1 MTRPRLS
8 IPPIGDLWHSHDP
21 DEWRRA
27 LERYWTLIQPRNL
40 ELERAIEPLD
50 LNRIRSLT
58 SDGWFDFLHDEYF
71 RWKYTARNR
80 YATTTATLRR
90 KAASETDR
98 TALDKIRKE
107 LLAINPSEVRVA
119 IEIASRIPGLGTA
132 GASGL
137 LALLYPEY
145 FGTVDQFVVKAL
157 REVPNLPEADSLATM
172 NPEGLTAVDGEVLVM
187 IMRRQAG
194 VLTDAFDALWTPRAV
209 DKVLWTYGRNQGWRP
224 KVTLPLATAR
234 IVLRPVP

>member
-1 MTRPRLS
+1 MTRQQVSVPL
-8 IPPIGDLWHSHDP
+8 IADLWYSRDP
-21 DEWRRA
+21 EQWGQA

-50 LNRIRSLT
+50 RDRIRGLT

-98 TALDKIRKE
+98 TALDKIRKA
-107 LLAINPSEVRVA
+107 LLAIDPSNVRAA
-119 IEIASRIPGLGTA
+119 IEVASQIPGLGTA

-137 LALLYPEY
+137 LALLYPES

-157 REVPNLPEADSLATM
+157 REVPNLPEADALATM
-172 NPEGLTAVDGEVLVM
+172 NPEGLTAVDGEVLVK
-187 IMRRQAG
+187 IMRRQGG
-194 VLTDAFDALWTPRAV
+194 VLADAFGALWTPRAV
-209 DKVLWTYGRNQGWRP
+209 DKVLWTYGRN
-224 KVTLPLATAR
+224 
-234 IVLRPVP
+234 